1 MSLSDYKGVHW
12 DINPI
17 MMYMF
22 RKGRFL
28 STGSMLLSWLPS
40 ILFYGAIIVLLCIF
54 LFSVC

>member
-40 ILFYGAIIVLLCIF
+40 ILFYGAIITLLCIF

>member
-1 MSLSDYKGVHW
+1 MSLSNYKGVHW

-28 STGSMLLSWLPS
+28 STGSLLLSWLPS
-40 ILFYGAIIVLLCIF
+40 ILFYGAIIALLCIF